1 MMLSFEY
8 CVEDEGILANVLQ
21 EKLKVVYNHKLE
33 LAFTLERSDFNL
45 FSWISVYF
53 LMCHSRL
60 NRCLQ
65 NGQWI
70 ESAWWSPLQLEHL
83 NE

>member
-8 CVEDEGILANVLQ
+8 CVEDEEILANVLR
-21 EKLKVVYNHKLE
+21 EKLKVVHNHKLG
-33 LAFTLERSDFNL
+33 LAFTSEQSDFDL
-45 FSWISVYF
+45 FSQISVYF
-53 LMCHSRL
+53 LTCHSQL
-60 NRCLQ
+60 NQCLQ
-65 NGQWI
+65 NGQWT

>member
-8 CVEDEGILANVLQ
+8 CVEDERILANVLQ
-21 EKLKVVYNHKLE
+21 EKLKVVHNHKLG
-33 LAFTLERSDFNL
+33 LAFTLEQSDFDL

-53 LMCHSRL
+53 LICYSLL
-60 NRCLQ
+60 NQCLQ
-65 NGQWI
+65 NGQWT
-70 ESAWWSPLQLEHL
+70 ELAWWSPLQLEHL